1 MHSFRKSRVFKYTVR
16 PGAVLLLCECVHKS
30 AGALVPQVCVW
41 YHYISCGFA
50 GGGAITAGQWKAF
63 EVAGSLN
70 RGLFFFCGSL
80 ALCQKE
86 SWQGWWSCLPIR
98 ATNGHKARR
107 LGFLPMSAAR
117 ETREW
122 GFIPECLSLLSQK
135 VAS

>member
-63 EVAGSLN
+63 EVAGFKALGVSQISDSVTAPCYCSV
-70 RGLFFFCGSL
+70 LFR
-80 ALCQKE
+80 K
-86 SWQGWWSCLPIR
+86 
-98 ATNGHKARR
+98 
-107 LGFLPMSAAR
+107 
-117 ETREW
+117 
-122 GFIPECLSLLSQK
+122 
-135 VAS
+135 

>member
-70 RGLFFFCGSL
+70 RGLFFFLWFFSAVPKGEL
-80 ALCQKE
+80 A
-86 SWQGWWSCLPIR
+86 GVVV
-98 ATNGHKARR
+98 
-107 LGFLPMSAAR
+107 MSAH
-117 ETREW
+117 
-122 GFIPECLSLLSQK
+122 
-135 VAS
+135 